1 MEAPGPVRT
10 ILPPLPLQGPSPL
23 PEAQMADL
31 RRAAQD
37 FEAMV
42 LRELLGPM
50 FEALDTEGLG
60 GGGAGERM
68 FRPMLVG
75 EYAGGMADRG
85 GIGLADYVLAELIRL
100 QAQGPA
106 PQQQGE

>member
-1 MEAPGPVRT
+1 MDPVVAPRT
-10 ILPPLPLQGPSPL
+10 ILPPAPLEGPSVL
-23 PEAQMADL
+23 PDAQMEEM

-37 FEAMV
+37 FESMV

-75 EYAGGMADRG
+75 EYAEGMANRG
-85 GIGLADYVLAELIRL
+85 GIGLADYVLAELVRL
-100 QAQGPA
+100 QTQGGSA
-106 PQQQGE
+106 PTGE

>member
-1 MEAPGPVRT
+1 MDAILPPRT
-10 ILPPLPLQGPSPL
+10 ILPPAPLDDPSPL
-23 PEAQMADL
+23 PEAQMAEM
-31 RRAAQD
+31 RQAAED

-75 EYAGGMADRG
+75 EYADGMAARG
-85 GIGLADYVLAELIRL
+85 GIGLADYVLAELVRL
-100 QAQGPA
+100 QTQSQAPPQGD
-106 PQQQGE
+106 

>member
-1 MEAPGPVRT
+1 MDIAAQRT
-10 ILPPLPLQGPSPL
+10 ILPPAPLAGPSAL
-23 PEAQMADL
+23 PEAQMAEM
-31 RRAAQD
+31 RQAAED

-68 FRPMLVG
+68 FRPMLIG
-75 EYAGGMADRG
+75 EYADGMAQRG
-85 GIGLADYVLAELIRL
+85 GIGLADYVLAELVRL
-100 QAQGPA
+100 QTQGQAQ
-106 PQQQGE
+106 PQGD